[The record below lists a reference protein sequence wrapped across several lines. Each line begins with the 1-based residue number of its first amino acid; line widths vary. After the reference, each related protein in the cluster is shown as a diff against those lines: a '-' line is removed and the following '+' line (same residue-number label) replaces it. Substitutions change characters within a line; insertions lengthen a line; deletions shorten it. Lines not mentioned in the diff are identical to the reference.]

1 MMGEQDYLRAVSAQ
15 HTAADLGAK
24 ILAGLHAAGKNPDT
38 LRFEDLAPEDQLHAA
53 GVPATRALIRR
64 AAIEPGMRVLD
75 VGGGVGGPARVI
87 AHDTG
92 CTMTVLDLA
101 EENCAAGAM
110 LTARVGLADRV
121 TFRQG
126 SALAMPFPDG
136 AFDRAWLQ
144 FAALNIAEKERLF
157 REIHRVLRPG
167 GRLAMHEPMA
177 GPVQPLLFPVP
188 WAPDASINFLQ
199 PSAEIRALLAAI
211 GFREVEW
218 VEEREALLAGMR
230 ASAAAG
236 APPTPIPLAGL
247 VIYGEHYPE
256 MVRNFAR
263 NLQEDR
269 IGIVQAVVE
278 RP

>member
-1 MMGEQDYLRAVSAQ
+1 MGERDYMRAVSAQ

-24 ILAGLHAAGKNPDT
+24 ILAGLRAAGKDPDS
-38 LRFEDLAPEDQLHAA
+38 LRLEDLAQGDQLHAG

-75 VGGGVGGPARVI
+75 IGGGLGGPARLI
-87 AHDTG
+87 AHDAG
-92 CTMTVLDLA
+92 CSVTVLDLS
-101 EENCAAGAM
+101 EENCEAGAM
-110 LTARVGLADRV
+110 LTACVGLSDRV

-136 AFDRAWLQ
+136 AFDWAWMQ
-144 FAALNIAEKERLF
+144 HAAMNIAEKERLF

-167 GRLAMHEPMA
+167 GRLAMHEIMA

-199 PSAEIRALLAAI
+199 PSAEIRVLLAAI
-211 GFREVEW
+211 GFGEVEW
-218 VEEREALLAGMR
+218 VEEREALLAGMQ
-230 ASAAAG
+230 ASAAG
-236 APPTPIPLAGL
+236 GPLANPYPLAAL
-247 VIYGEHYPE
+247 VIYGEQYPE
-256 MVRNFAR
+256 MAR
-263 NLQEDR
+263 NVGRNLREDR
-269 IGIVQAVVE
+269 ITIVQAVVE